1 MFAEEDLKK
10 EVADAVQTLN
20 YQLNSL
26 TTTNGQAPF
35 VSIFM
40 YMGETEEYKEE
51 LAMLIEEVLKQRIL
65 GMKNSVGV
73 YVTVAFPKLLFILEE
88 DNIREGTK
96 YWYLTELAAK
106 CTAKR
111 MVPDYISEKVMK
123 DLKLAK
129 GQTKGN
135 GSVYG
140 CMGKQKLQLM

>member
-1 MFAEEDLKK
+1 MHLAPFVRASQVRFYNKYLDWGFSEEEAQVFAEEDLKK

-40 YMGETEEYKEE
+40 YMGETEEYKKE

-73 YVTVAFPKLLFILEE
+73 YVTVAFPFK
-88 DNIREGTK
+88 
-96 YWYLTELAAK
+96 
-106 CTAKR
+106 
-111 MVPDYISEKVMK
+111 
-123 DLKLAK
+123 
-129 GQTKGN
+129 
-135 GSVYG
+135 
-140 CMGKQKLQLM
+140 

>member
-1 MFAEEDLKK
+1 
-10 EVADAVQTLN
+10 
-20 YQLNSL
+20 
-26 TTTNGQAPF
+26 
-35 VSIFM
+35 M
-40 YMGETEEYKEE
+40 YMGETEEYKKE

-73 YVTVAFPKLLFILEE
+73 YVTVAFPKLLYVLEE

-129 GQTKGN
+129 GQIKGN

>member
-1 MFAEEDLKK
+1 MKK

-40 YMGETEEYKEE
+40 YMGETEEYKKE

-73 YVTVAFPKLLFILEE
+73 YVTVAFPKLLFTIEE
-88 DNIREGTK
+88 DNCKEGTK

-123 DLKLAK
+123 DLKLEK
-129 GQTKGN
+129 RQTKRN